1 MSSELKVDTISEKTS
16 ANGVTIDGAL
26 IKDSKLSAS
35 AGGGLVLLD
44 SHDFSS
50 ATSVTR
56 DNVFSS
62 NYKTYLWEL
71 VIDSNSAVGYTDFN
85 YRSGGTTYTT
95 GTYDYQFHWTAL
107 GSSSA
112 SVNNGQDQTK
122 ARVIYNGSTGGSL
135 WTMTMSNIGISNLYD
150 MAVGHG
156 TIWDFGTS
164 YLQENFT
171 WRTGTNSAYDGFV
184 LTPSS
189 GNITGTVKTYGKA

>member
-1 MSSELKVDTISEKTS
+1 VSSELKVDTISEKTS
-16 ANGVTIDGAL
+16 DNGVTIDGAL
-26 IKDSKLSAS
+26 IKDSKVAAS

-44 SHDFSS
+44 SHDFSA

-62 NYKTYLWEL
+62 TYKTYLWEC
-71 VIDSNSAVGYTDFN
+71 VIDSVSATGYTDFN

-112 SVNNGQDQTK
+112 TVNEGQDQTK

-150 MAVGHG
+150 MAVGHA
-156 TIWDFGTS
+156 TIYDFGSS

-171 WRTGTNSAYDGFV
+171 WRTGTNSAYDGFI
-184 LTPSS
+184 LTPVS